1 MITLKDIR
9 EFVTETDASHPL
21 ALAWD
26 QMLWDA
32 DHARGC
38 QYYPL
43 ALYQEEA
50 EEEQVEHM
58 SEMEWCLYLEWVE
71 EKGGW
76 PDAAQA

>member
-9 EFVTETDASHPL
+9 EFVAETDASHPL

-32 DHARGC
+32 DHAEGC
-38 QYYPL
+38 PYYPL
-43 ALYQEEA
+43 VMYQEEA
-50 EEEQVEHM
+50 EEETAELSDVE
-58 SEMEWCLYLEWVE
+58 WDLYLEWVE

-76 PDAAQA
+76 PEGV